1 MVILGLWSL
10 KRRIREVKYHFHQ
23 TLSKIHELSLLILV
37 LSTWWRQCFSCF
49 CIERLLSLSSPSYS
63 LLWKEATMCSPHGR
77 SGELCLTSLRAQYL
91 HILFG
96 ILPYRRFVYSP
107 NLFIY
112 SFVHLFISIWTH
124 EYSFFTLSY
133 NLILLYFVVKLF
145 QLWLLGALSVGSYVS
160 DLLPSMCGFF
170 FSFLFEHFLTFW
182 HYKVL

>member
-1 MVILGLWSL
+1 MVWCFFLMVILGLWSL

-133 NLILLYFVVKLF
+133 NLILLYFVV
-145 QLWLLGALSVGSYVS
+145 
-160 DLLPSMCGFF
+160 
-170 FSFLFEHFLTFW
+170 
-182 HYKVL
+182 